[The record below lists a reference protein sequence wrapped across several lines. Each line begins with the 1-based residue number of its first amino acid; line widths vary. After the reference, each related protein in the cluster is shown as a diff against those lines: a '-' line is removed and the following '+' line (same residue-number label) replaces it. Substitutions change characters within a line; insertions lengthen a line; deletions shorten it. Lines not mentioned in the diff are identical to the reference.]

1 MLEEEERK
9 VAVFR
14 VGLNDCGI
22 DIKDIFEII
31 RVPKINLLPKVQDYI
46 LGVINLRGSI
56 IPILDLKKR
65 YLDEFTEISYD
76 TRIIISQI
84 GEKKIGFLVD
94 EVSEIIGFHQKVI
107 TSTKEMLT
115 TLDNEFLE
123 EIVEINNQLV
133 LLLNIKKA
141 V

>member
-1 MLEEEERK
+1 MLEGEETK
-9 VAVFR
+9 VAVFK
-14 VGLNDCGI
+14 VGPNDCGI
-22 DIKDIFEII
+22 YIKDILEII
-31 RVPKINLLPKVQDYI
+31 KVPQIKVLPRAQNYI

-65 YLDEFTEISYD
+65 YLDEFTKIGYD

-84 GEKKIGFLVD
+84 DEKKIGFLVD
-94 EVSEIIGFHQKVI
+94 EVSEIIEFQEETI
-107 TSTKEMLT
+107 TNTRELLT
-115 TLDNEFLE
+115 TVDNEFLE
-123 EIVEINNQLV
+123 GIAEMDNQLV